1 MAQSA
6 ADKRLFTSNSNSV
19 LVKAIRQ
26 SPAFPEENLLVAVSA
41 RDVAASNSSTCL
53 NAAVP
58 HPSRA
63 RQLRHGTLELV
74 GNVETHAMTSLDESV
89 SAVGGGVVLLKMIDL
104 SQTKEEL
111 ATTLAILRDTI
122 KDSWKASEEMERIR
136 ELNL

>member
-1 MAQSA
+1 
-6 ADKRLFTSNSNSV
+6 
-19 LVKAIRQ
+19 
-26 SPAFPEENLLVAVSA
+26 
-41 RDVAASNSSTCL
+41 
-53 NAAVP
+53 
-58 HPSRA
+58 
-63 RQLRHGTLELV
+63 
-74 GNVETHAMTSLDESV
+74 MTSLDESV